1 MSSKVYILLNLFFA
15 LHLVAVH
22 CVEFHVGGDA
32 GWAVPSSKNDQLYND
47 WASKN
52 RFKINDTLRFEYS
65 KDSVLEVTQEEYEK
79 CRSTHPMFFSNNGN
93 SVYRLDHP
101 GLYYFMSG
109 VAGHCER
116 GLKMII
122 KVLEPQSPPQV
133 LLIVVEELAA
143 CFIQAAWRRYSR
155 KKLEESLREEEN
167 RLQDALGKGGSSSPS
182 LGATIF
188 VSRFAANVL
197 RALRRNKTKKSRMPE
212 RISLVLLQKLAEPD
226 FIVEDE

>member
-1 MSSKVYILLNLFFA
+1 MSSKIYILFNLFFA

-22 CVEFHVGGDA
+22 SVKFHVGGDA

-52 RFKINDTLRFEYS
+52 RFKINDTLYFEYT
-65 KDSVLEVTQEEYEK
+65 KDSVLGVTEEEYEK

-93 SVYRLDHP
+93 STYTLDHP

-122 KVLEPQSPPQV
+122 KVLEPESPPQV
-133 LLIVVEELAA
+133 ANSTTASAA
-143 CFIQAAWRRYSR
+143 Y
-155 KKLEESLREEEN
+155 E
-167 RLQDALGKGGSSSPS
+167 
-182 LGATIF
+182 
-188 VSRFAANVL
+188 FAAATSTPTILMLFMSFSWAVF
-197 RALRRNKTKKSRMPE
+197 M
-212 RISLVLLQKLAEPD
+212 
-226 FIVEDE
+226 

>member
-15 LHLVAVH
+15 FHFVAVH
-22 CVEFHVGGDA
+22 CAEFHVGGDA

-65 KDSVLEVTQEEYEK
+65 KDSVLGVTQEEYEK

-93 SVYRLDHP
+93 SVYTLDHP

-116 GLKMII
+116 GLKMIV

-133 LLIVVEELAA
+133 ANQTSNSSTASAA
-143 CFIQAAWRRYSR
+143 FEC
-155 KKLEESLREEEN
+155 
-167 RLQDALGKGGSSSPS
+167 P
-182 LGATIF
+182 
-188 VSRFAANVL
+188 AANSTL
-197 RALRRNKTKKSRMPE
+197 TILILF
-212 RISLVLLQKLAEPD
+212 ISFFWAI
-226 FIVEDE
+226 FM